1 MNIIKS
7 RRGYFCRLVSARR
20 LAYYFYLFCVAVAV
34 DASLILISSDVNA
47 QTIAQTAGT
56 APPAGPAASS
66 TALAATPLRYSA
78 TEIERAFN
86 FMDANRDG
94 KISREEAAA
103 FRNVARHFDAADTN
117 KDNTLSLE
125 EFGNALNRP

>member
-1 MNIIKS
+1 MNVFNQS
-7 RRGYFCRLVSARR
+7 GYQNQTAISGRMP
-20 LAYYFYLFCVAVAV
+20 YYFYAACVSAAL
-34 DASLILISSDVNA
+34 AATLILISNCA
-47 QTIAQTAGT
+47 TAQTADI
-56 APPAGPAASS
+56 APAIGQAASS
-66 TALAATPLRYSA
+66 VAPVATPPRYSQ

-117 KDNTLSLE
+117 KDNALSLE